1 MVVAIVAL
9 AMAMTGTGIAATNYV
24 ITSSSQVKNGSLSA
38 SDLSRSGR
46 RTLRGAT
53 GPRGAAGAPG
63 AAGAAGVVGAPGKDG
78 APGKNGAAGRDGA
91 TGPIGPS
98 DAYVVS
104 DLGTANGIDVPAG
117 SYVITGQL
125 YMGAVTSTAPTCTVF
140 HGGGGRVSFGY
151 ASVNSPL
158 TLPVAESFTA
168 TTTTHV
174 YVTCTGYNTG
184 VATSATVYAI
194 KVGALH
200 GS

>member
-38 SDLSRSGR
+38 SDLSRSAR
-46 RTLRGAT
+46 RTLKGAAGARGAT
-53 GPRGAAGAPG
+53 GAPG
-63 AAGAAGVVGAPGKDG
+63 GAGVAGVAGAPGKDG
-78 APGKNGAAGRDGA
+78 APGKSGAAGRDGA
-91 TGPIGPS
+91 TGPTGPS

-104 DLGTANGIDVPAG
+104 GLGTADGIDVPAG
-117 SYVITGQL
+117 SYVITGEVYL
-125 YMGAVTSTAPTCTVF
+125 GAVTSTAPTCTVY
-140 HGGGGRVSFGY
+140 HGSGRISFGY
-151 ASVNSPL
+151 APGNGSQL

-168 TTTTHV
+168 ATTTHV
-174 YVTCTGYNTG
+174 YLTCTGYNTG
-184 VATSATVYAI
+184 VSTSATVHAI